1 MYHYLYL
8 QFLRGCTDN
17 FKFHIFNEE
26 ISVPVPSTSTRK
38 KKRKFIKVPD
48 VSILYDYIDKNS
60 KRMYK
65 VMDNNK
71 YIILNEEECDKK
83 YPEELNV
90 YKGIWKSCRFKQ
102 LCKEFSALLASKP
115 VNGTKEQLQDWDDY
129 VSLKDSEL
137 LNERPELFN
146 PNVGNYTRCLV
157 IYDYRDNKNNL
168 FYKVLLDEKEYLVEE
183 AKLSGFQK
191 FIGNYHSHRKTKK
204 FGELRQ
210 QIEELLR
217 AEVVNYQKVHVL
229 DHQIALI

>member
-1 MYHYLYL
+1 MLP
-8 QFLRGCTDN
+8 R
-17 FKFHIFNEE
+17 
-26 ISVPVPSTSTRK
+26 
-38 KKRKFIKVPD
+38 
-48 VSILYDYIDKNS
+48 
-60 KRMYK
+60 
-65 VMDNNK
+65 
-71 YIILNEEECDKK
+71 
-83 YPEELNV
+83 
-90 YKGIWKSCRFKQ
+90 
-102 LCKEFSALLASKP
+102 KP
-115 VNGTKEQLQDWDDY
+115 VNGTKEQLQDWGDY

-146 PNVGNYTRCLV
+146 PNVGDYTRCLV
-157 IYDYRDNKNNL
+157 IYDYRDNKSNL

-217 AEVVNYQKVHVL
+217 AEVVNYQKVHDL